1 MGPDRFVYDLEILFS
16 ILAIYV
22 LAEVV
27 ALSLAEW
34 VERRAEKR
42 QAKRVR

>member
-1 MGPDRFVYDLEILFS
+1 MGPDRFVYNLEVLFS

-27 ALSLAEW
+27 ALSLAGW
-34 VERRAEKR
+34 VERLAEKR
-42 QAKRVR
+42 QVNAFR